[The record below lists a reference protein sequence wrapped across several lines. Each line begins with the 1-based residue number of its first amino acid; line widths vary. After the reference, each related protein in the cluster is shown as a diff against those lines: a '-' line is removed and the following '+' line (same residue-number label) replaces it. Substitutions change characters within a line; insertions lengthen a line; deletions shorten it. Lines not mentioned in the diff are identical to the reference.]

1 MENGISFDL
10 FVDKYPRAKI
20 KKDIL
25 IVKFKYKDYDNNE
38 LVNYSEVNFNDN
50 YGMEITKENK
60 QSQYDKEIKGSW
72 IYDYFKKPVY
82 SQESI
87 IGFYFPENFKS
98 MPIDLKYSRL
108 IAYSDCLIDTSSPKF
123 YEDATYGSFD
133 FPRNWESFSAKRKGR
148 LLQRMRHT
156 KVVGSCSQDASPR
169 IHAINI
175 ALVSAE
181 TTNWEVFLKAHLDI
195 MNDKFDRMSDGN
207 YAYAQRKTYI
217 KELEE
222 LNINVIDLL
231 LGISLR
237 IENPANNHYYGN
249 IGRLGRAISESK
261 YKVEFENQILA
272 MMENDE
278 LDDYNRIMAYF
289 LFISYNSFNEDEVAK
304 KEQIDKLKLAI
315 AKMPDYLKIKV
326 KE

>member
-1 MENGISFDL
+1 
-10 FVDKYPRAKI
+10 
-20 KKDIL
+20 
-25 IVKFKYKDYDNNE
+25 
-38 LVNYSEVNFNDN
+38 
-50 YGMEITKENK
+50 
-60 QSQYDKEIKGSW
+60 
-72 IYDYFKKPVY
+72 
-82 SQESI
+82 
-87 IGFYFPENFKS
+87 
-98 MPIDLKYSRL
+98 
-108 IAYSDCLIDTSSPKF
+108 
-123 YEDATYGSFD
+123 
-133 FPRNWESFSAKRKGR
+133 SFSAKRKGR

-261 YKVEFENQILA
+261 YKVEFEN
-272 MMENDE
+272 
-278 LDDYNRIMAYF
+278 
-289 LFISYNSFNEDEVAK
+289 
-304 KEQIDKLKLAI
+304 
-315 AKMPDYLKIKV
+315 
-326 KE
+326 